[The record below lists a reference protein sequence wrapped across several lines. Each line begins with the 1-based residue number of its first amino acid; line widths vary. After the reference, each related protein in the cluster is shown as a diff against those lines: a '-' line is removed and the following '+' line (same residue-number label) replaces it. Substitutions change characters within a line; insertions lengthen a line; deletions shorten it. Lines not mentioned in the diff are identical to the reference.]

1 MISDEANLTER
12 RQLRREGRRA
22 EPKIILILA
31 VQHENNQKSNRAS
44 SLDRPALFVR
54 YDTGV
59 CSRRV
64 AYSCN
69 SVPSSLPLL
78 N

>member
-31 VQHENNQKSNRAS
+31 VHHENNQKSNHAS
-44 SLDRPALFVR
+44 SLDGPALFVR
-54 YDTGV
+54 CDTGV
-59 CSRRV
+59 CCRRV
-64 AYSCN
+64 AGSDTITIYKASN
-69 SVPSSLPLL
+69 
-78 N
+78 